1 VSAISLPADVADKA
15 DFAVSGSPFGSCHLF
30 ILHKIAIGQ
39 HALRVELRDWAR
51 IQNLVLTYRDETGA
65 TAQETYV
72 VGGRCENG
80 LGNMG

>member
-1 VSAISLPADVADKA
+1 M
-15 DFAVSGSPFGSCHLF
+15 GCG
-30 ILHKIAIGQ
+30 
-39 HALRVELRDWAR
+39 WTR
-51 IQNLVLTYRDETGA
+51 IQNLVLTYRDEAGV